1 MGTRSS
7 LLKITSRNEPGVDIT
22 LAIERYGHYLNSRT
36 FQSEMP
42 MNLQL
47 FYLFLGWSCLLNSTV
62 ILMFYTQSSFFQIQ
76 QNRRQRQGCVTT
88 GNIRGNVSSNN
99 LLATAPA
106 HYTLVHCRPILC
118 QIVRFKSGFM
128 TRRRAQNGAIPTFTD
143 INGWTPGNATTFI
156 PPHDLLTVNFTLRVS
171 LH

>member
-7 LLKITSRNEPGVDIT
+7 LLKITSRNEPGVAIT
-22 LAIERYGHYLNSRT
+22 PAIERYGHYLNSRT

-62 ILMFYTQSSFFQIQ
+62 IRCFVSSEH
-76 QNRRQRQGCVTT
+76 GCVDT